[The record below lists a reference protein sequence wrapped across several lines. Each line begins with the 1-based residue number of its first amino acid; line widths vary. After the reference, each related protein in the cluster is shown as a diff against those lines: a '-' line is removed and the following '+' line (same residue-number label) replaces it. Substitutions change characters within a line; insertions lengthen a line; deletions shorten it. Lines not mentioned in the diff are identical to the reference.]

1 MMSMNQEENNGAE
14 KCFGKEKDMITMN
27 RLYTGHIISIKSVQ
41 LNESKLGFG
50 FTYTSVDKHK
60 RGYCILDIECRK

>member
-1 MMSMNQEENNGAE
+1 MNQEEISEAG
-14 KCFGKEKDMITMN
+14 KCFGKVKDMTTVN
-27 RLYTGHIISIKSVQ
+27 RLHIGHIISIKTAQ

-60 RGYCILDIECRK
+60 RGYCISDIDGRK